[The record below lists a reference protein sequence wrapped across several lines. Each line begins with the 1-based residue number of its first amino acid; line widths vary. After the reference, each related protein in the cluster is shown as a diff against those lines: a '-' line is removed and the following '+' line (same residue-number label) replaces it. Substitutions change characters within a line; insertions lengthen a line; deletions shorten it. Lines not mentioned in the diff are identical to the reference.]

1 MIPTLKSIFNFNQW
15 KQVQQWVNNKL
26 TLKQDIFNANNTAT
40 GATSVTI
47 NAKSGVATFTG
58 TVPKFSVSPFTSLV
72 INNNLVTSNSKILY
86 SLSYN
91 PSGDEMCQISSYV
104 CNNGSIDFY
113 FTNFTDDP
121 CGENKIVS
129 FQILN

>member
-40 GATSVTI
+40 GTTSVTI
-47 NAKSGVATFTG
+47 NAKSGVATFTA
-58 TVPKFSVSPFTSLV
+58 TVEIFQDQPFSVFT
-72 INNNLVTSNSKILY
+72 INNNLVTSSTKLFH
-86 SLSYN
+86 SLSYD
-91 PSGDEMCQISSYV
+91 PAGDESCQIS
-104 CNNGSIDFY
+104 FY
-113 FTNFTDDP
+113 ACSSNTISFYLTNFSSQSTNNP
-121 CGENKIVS
+121 FQIS

>member
-40 GATSVTI
+40 SATSVTI
-47 NAKSGVATFTG
+47 NAKSGVATFSGIILGNLYST
-58 TVPKFSVSPFTSLV
+58 FT
-72 INNNLVTSNSKILY
+72 INNNLVTASSIV
-86 SLSYN
+86 SLHLKYN
-91 PSGDEMCQISSYV
+91 YSGDGLPALMAYNTSSNVISVYVQNISPDQTTEQIEV
-104 CNNGSIDFY
+104 A
-113 FTNFTDDP
+113 
-121 CGENKIVS
+121 